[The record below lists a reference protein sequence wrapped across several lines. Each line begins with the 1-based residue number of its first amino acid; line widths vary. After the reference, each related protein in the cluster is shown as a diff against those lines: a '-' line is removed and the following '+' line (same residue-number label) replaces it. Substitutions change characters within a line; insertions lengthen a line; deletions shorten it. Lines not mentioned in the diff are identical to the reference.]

1 MDIKL
6 SELLSFFNL
15 KIELPDYLYDIC
27 RVPPSLKEP
36 DYTSFDEDHY
46 KFVKNSTTLVITPN
60 NPEELVKLTCENDY
74 RKTGVIYSKTQA
86 IRIN

>member
-36 DYTSFDEDHY
+36 DYTSFAEDHY
-46 KFVKNSTTLVITPN
+46 KFVKNNTTLVITPN
-60 NPEELVKLTCENDY
+60 NPEELVKLISDNGY
-74 RKTGVIYSKTQA
+74 RICGVIYSKTQA